1 MHNCSNL
8 CSSCKCSGTPIGR
21 ADVWA
26 LAPIMAYLR
35 YHPAT
40 HPPKHGILQFQN
52 KLEVQDAADGETR
65 PSLGF
70 ETGVDGPGG
79 EAWTCSQW
87 F

>member
-8 CSSCKCSGTPIGR
+8 CLSCKCSGTPTGW

-35 YHPAT
+35 Y

-52 KLEVQDAADGETR
+52 KLEVQDAADGGR
-65 PSLGF
+65 VLALKLVLIDQGVRLGHAVNGF
-70 ETGVDGPGG
+70 N
-79 EAWTCSQW
+79 
-87 F
+87 